1 MPNTKNAI
9 GYPTEEGGF
18 QEMGNTAPK
27 VNMTADDISYDN
39 SQSGASATNVQAA
52 VDEAFSDLSELTT
65 EVEVASVAAT
75 GKTYLTQFQAILT
88 TFNTLTAEQKR
99 NAVLMHEGER
109 FLNDGSGT
117 FFRIFANVNGL
128 YIYCFS
134 SSHVRFIRTNGSQVD
149 AYDASSNSATME
161 MKLLTRG

>member
-52 VDEAFSDLSELTT
+52 VDEAFSDLSELVKYQTT
-65 EVEVASVAAT
+65 EAQIPSIPANSKGNYRIDPTIPTGYEIKDISVVSMDTMDTDVVPYIHVASGLIYVYARNHGTGAVSNQGFKVYLT
-75 GKTYLTQFQAILT
+75 YGKT
-88 TFNTLTAEQKR
+88 
-99 NAVLMHEGER
+99 
-109 FLNDGSGT
+109 GS
-117 FFRIFANVNGL
+117 
-128 YIYCFS
+128 
-134 SSHVRFIRTNGSQVD
+134 
-149 AYDASSNSATME
+149 
-161 MKLLTRG
+161 